1 MIKLHAR
8 NKVIMILPIFL
19 PLQLKQVTNGNGSD
33 CRKDKFCK
41 KLQVIYNDNKD
52 GIDKQKSL
60 CVAAKA

>member
-1 MIKLHAR
+1 
-8 NKVIMILPIFL
+8 MILPIFL